1 MRVGERHGALQT
13 QVGNFLVV
21 VGAGDVD
28 GEKLG
33 RRSDGEGRGGKEGS
47 FLVPGDGGFFLL
59 LFLFFFL
66 FLLFLI
72 LRGIGKK

>member
-1 MRVGERHGALQT
+1 MRVGERHGALQA

-33 RRSDGEGRGGKEGS
+33 RRSDGEGRGRKEVV
-47 FLVPGDGGFFLL
+47 FLVLGFLL
-59 LFLFFFL
+59 LRFPLLFFRRF
-66 FLLFLI
+66 FFI
-72 LRGIGKK
+72 LRGISKK